1 MENSL
6 SNTQTN
12 FRIHDNKL
20 FMVNNDNERLKKQID
35 ELQNNILSLNT
46 KNANLES
53 ENKNLNDNYQTLLVE
68 QKILLMK

>member
-46 KNANLES
+46 ML
-53 ENKNLNDNYQTLLVE
+53 
-68 QKILLMK
+68 I